1 METNKCINLSYK
13 DIFDSMALLS
23 GCGLLLVDHFK
34 SDFLYVSSNIDN
46 LYGVDEDEM
55 MAKGCK
61 IYDEHVAG
69 NDLSMFQAINK
80 IAIAKFESY
89 PEHTRRDC
97 SISYDFS
104 FEVNG
109 KLMMINHR
117 IAPIATKDNKL
128 WLSLCFV
135 SQSFSKASGNII
147 LRNTCDNSICEYNLT
162 FHKWVHKTSVTL
174 SDKEKHLLHLV
185 SRGFSNSEIAEE
197 FIKSEETVKSYRK
210 ALKKKL
216 GSPNLIAALLQMHS
230 NVVFQT

>member
-1 METNKCINLSYK
+1 METSNFIKLQNEGLL
-13 DIFDSMALLS
+13 DAMALLC
-23 GCGLLLVDHFK
+23 GCGLLIIDHCK
-34 SDFLYVSSNIDN
+34 QKFLYVSPNIAC
-46 LYGVDEDEM
+46 LYGIEAEEM
-55 MAKGCK
+55 MGKGCK